1 MSPLILQRHSLANE
15 LILLDSADAEPVRTT
30 RVEHPVD
37 STFRWLSGLFEE
49 LGGELVLF
57 FRSEGVLHLRAGSR
71 SIDLTGDVSSRH
83 AALDGRRTLTLVEGG
98 EVILTL
104 SYVESELPPYIPS
117 DVVPFTGEEDRD
129 FGLFIHEVLSDPER
143 WDLIWKRD

>member
-1 MSPLILQRHSLANE
+1 MSPLILQRHSGNE
-15 LILLDSADAEPVRTT
+15 LILLDSEDAEPVRTT
-30 RVEHPVD
+30 RAEHPVD

-57 FRSEGVLHLRAGSR
+57 FRSEGVLHLRAGNR
-71 SIDLTGDVSSRH
+71 SIDLTGYASSRH
-83 AALDGRRTLTLVEGG
+83 AAQDGRRTLTLVEGG

-104 SYVESELPPYIPS
+104 SYAESELPPYIPS
-117 DVVPFTGEEDRD
+117 DLVLFTSEEDRD

-143 WDLIWKRD
+143 RDRIWKRD